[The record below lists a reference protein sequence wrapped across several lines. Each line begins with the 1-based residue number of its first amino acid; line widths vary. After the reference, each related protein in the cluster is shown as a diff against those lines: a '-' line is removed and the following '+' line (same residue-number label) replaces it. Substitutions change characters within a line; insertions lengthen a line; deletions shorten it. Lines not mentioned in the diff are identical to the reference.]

1 MKYAIGSITRVAVL
15 TAALTL
21 CGGATASALD
31 SPCSNSIL
39 KGTYGAF
46 IRGTAS
52 GLPFAALDVVTSNG
66 SGSFSG
72 SGTIAY
78 NGVISQNV
86 PISASYL
93 IKPDC
98 SGRVSFSN
106 GAQQDLVISEDGEE
120 VQFIR
125 TDQLDDQV
133 SGDARRVGQGACSNQ
148 SLRGKFGASLDDSAS
163 GLPFAELDSVT
174 ADGSGS
180 LSGKGTV
187 SYNGTI
193 SRVAFTAAY
202 AINPDCSGSIAF
214 DTGTTQNL
222 VVVGKGS
229 EVRFIRTDSA
239 DAVVTGEATA
249 LRSTP

>member
-1 MKYAIGSITRVAVL
+1 MLQDLKDALLGWQADHEQTLEWKSYRLVARKSI
-15 TAALTL
+15 
-21 CGGATASALD
+21 SD
-31 SPCSNSIL
+31 
-39 KGTYGAF
+39 Y
-46 IRGTAS
+46 
-52 GLPFAALDVVTSNG
+52 
-66 SGSFSG
+66 
-72 SGTIAY
+72 
-78 NGVISQNV
+78 
-86 PISASYL
+86 
-93 IKPDC
+93 
-98 SGRVSFSN
+98 
-106 GAQQDLVISEDGEE
+106 LVISEDGEE

-133 SGDARRVGQGACSNQ
+133 SGDARRVGQGACSNL
-148 SLRGKFGASLDDSAS
+148 SLRGKFGASLDGSAS
-163 GLPFAELDSVT
+163 GLPFAALDSVT